1 MMTSRADGPT
11 AAPGGA
17 WDERPEE
24 EGRSWSL
31 GGAEGPLTE
40 PSRRRRFAD
49 LALPHLG
56 AAYNLARWLTR
67 DDHDAEDVVQEA
79 ALRAYQFFDGFH
91 GYDGRAW
98 LLKIV
103 RNTCYTWLEK
113 NRVWKPESFDEEKHG
128 VASPDTA
135 PDARLQVSEDKQLL
149 RHALDELPAEYREV
163 IVLRELEGLSYKEI
177 AGIADIPMGT
187 VMSRLARARERLLQ
201 SLTGLTT
208 EEP

>member
-1 MMTSRADGPT
+1 LREADKL
-11 AAPGGA
+11 ARY
-17 WDERPEE
+17 ERVI
-24 EGRSWSL
+24 S
-31 GGAEGPLTE
+31 
-40 PSRRRRFAD
+40 
-49 LALPHLG
+49 PHLG

-79 ALRAYQFFDGFH
+79 ALRAYQFFDSFRGQ
-91 GYDGRAW
+91 DGRAW
-98 LLKIV
+98 FLKIV

-113 NRVWKPESFDEEKHG
+113 NRAWKPETFDEEKHVVISP
-128 VASPDTA
+128 VAA

-149 RHALDELPAEYREV
+149 RQALDELPTEYREV

-201 SLTGLTT
+201 SLTGRMDKDSGRELR
-208 EEP
+208 